1 MRLAREKYFNPFTD
15 FGFKKIFGEEPNKAL
30 LIDFLNELLR
40 DEERAIV
47 DIEYLKDE
55 QMGHSRAARRAV
67 FDIHCRN
74 QDGEHFIVEMQK
86 TRQKYF
92 KDRSLYYA
100 TFPIRSQGRMHGRA
114 ASEACDQAEL
124 PGDWDFQLQRVYM
137 VAILDF
143 VFDED
148 AHEPEKFRY
157 NVKLTD
163 IDTHKVFYDKLSFIY
178 LEMPKFN
185 KGLPDLASHFDK
197 WLYALKNMPTLDEVP
212 AALQEAVFLQLFR
225 TAEIAQFN
233 EAEYRAYHDSLKVYR
248 DNANTFNYAIEQ
260 ADRQGHERGLEA
272 GRAEGLQAGRAE
284 GLEAG
289 RAEGLE
295 AGRAEG
301 LQAGRAEGLEAGRA
315 EERRSNAREMIAAG
329 ITLDTVSRIT
339 GLSLEE
345 LHHLARGDS

>member
-1 MRLAREKYFNPFTD
+1 MERSRHKYFNPFTD

-40 DEERAIV
+40 DEERPIV
-47 DIEYLKDE
+47 DLEYLKDE

-100 TFPIRSQGRMHGRA
+100 TFPIRNQG
-114 ASEACDQAEL
+114 QL

-185 KGLPDLASHFDK
+185 KRLPDLASHFDK
-197 WLYALKNMPTLDEVP
+197 WLYALKNMPTLEEVP

-260 ADRQGHERGLEA
+260 ADRQGHERGLQEGRA
-272 GRAEGLQAGRAE
+272 EGLQEGRAEGLQAGRT
-284 GLEAG
+284 
-289 RAEGLE
+289 EGLE

-301 LQAGRAEGLEAGRA
+301 LQAGRAE
-315 EERRSNAREMIAAG
+315 ERRSNARAMIAAG
-329 ITLDTVSRIT
+329 IALDTVAKIT
-339 GLSLEE
+339 ELSLEE

>member
-1 MRLAREKYFNPFTD
+1 MERSRHKYFNPFTD

-40 DEERAIV
+40 SEESTIV
-47 DIEYLKDE
+47 DLEYLTNE
-55 QMGHSRAARRAV
+55 QLGHAPTVRRAV

-100 TFPIRSQGRMHGRA
+100 TFPIRSQGKP
-114 ASEACDQAEL
+114 

-137 VAILDF
+137 VGVLDF

-148 AHEPEKFRY
+148 EHEPEKFRY
-157 NVKLTD
+157 DVKLTD
-163 IDTHKVFYDKLSFIY
+163 IDTQKVFYDKLSFIY

-197 WLYALKNMPTLDEVP
+197 WLYALKNMPTLEEVP

-260 ADRQGHERGLEA
+260 ADRQGHERGLEE
-272 GRAEGLQAGRAE
+272 GRAEGLQ
-284 GLEAG
+284 
-289 RAEGLE
+289 
-295 AGRAEG
+295 
-301 LQAGRAEGLEAGRA
+301 AGRA

-329 ITLDTVSRIT
+329 IALDTVSRIT